1 MALFKRK
8 VLVCSLLFV
17 SSLLLGSSSGWAK
30 APTVE
35 VQALFTGA
43 AVIKVDGTA
52 KMLRVDQSF
61 AGVTL
66 VESTSQQVTLEI
78 AGERH
83 VMKMSQR
90 ISSSYLQPKVLEV
103 SITRDAALQYNTS
116 AAINGHR
123 VKVLVDTGANVIA
136 MNSEHA
142 RAMGVDYAAG
152 ETLSVETASGMQ
164 GAKLVN
170 LKSVEVGGI
179 RIENVR
185 GAVIEGGFPTTI
197 LLGMSF
203 LKHVDIK
210 ESGGVLSLS
219 RAY

>member
-1 MALFKRK
+1 MALLKQK

-17 SSLLLGSSSGWAK
+17 SSLLLGSSSVSAK
-30 APTVE
+30 APMVE
-35 VQALFTGA
+35 VQGLFTGA

-52 KMLRVDQSF
+52 KMLRVGQSF
-61 AGVTL
+61 AGVML
-66 VESTSQQVTLEI
+66 VDSTSQQVILEI

-123 VKVLVDTGANVIA
+123 VQVLVDTGANLIA
-136 MNSEHA
+136 MNSDHA
-142 RAMGVDYAAG
+142 VAMGVDYAAG
-152 ETLSVETASGMQ
+152 EAMRVETASGMQ

-170 LKSVEVGGI
+170 LTSVDVGGI
-179 RIENVR
+179 RVENVR
-185 GAVIEGGFPTTI
+185 AAVIEGGFPTTI

-203 LKHVDIK
+203 LKHVDMK
-210 ESGGVLSLS
+210 ESGGILSLS

>member
-30 APTVE
+30 APMVE

-66 VESTSQQVTLEI
+66 VESTSQQVTVEI

-136 MNSEHA
+136 MNSQHA

-152 ETLSVETASGMQ
+152 ETLRVETASGMQ

-185 GAVIEGGFPTTI
+185 GAVIEGGFPTKI